1 MALARRTKDPQAVL
15 DYTID
20 WLSDGWLLS
29 GDTLS
34 QSVWSADPGI
44 TIDSTSIDIP
54 NGKTVVW
61 LSGGTVGHTYK
72 VTNSITTTGGRKDDR
87 TLEIVVQER

>member
-1 MALARRTKDPQAVL
+1 MALARIAKDPQAVL

-20 WLSDGWLLS
+20 WLTEGWLVS

-34 QSVWSADPGI
+34 QSLWSADSGI
-44 TIDSTSIDIP
+44 TIDSTSIDVP
-54 NGKTVVW
+54 NGKTTVW
-61 LSGGTVGHTYK
+61 LSGGTVGTTYK